1 MTAGTLST
9 GIFREQSIDRLLEL
23 LPTQILVA
31 DHASGVKDM
40 DRRVITHVSMS
51 NDTPILAIPPTDR
64 KDRRPVV
71 PSPEQETQPGFV
83 TAKSLKRLSGDDAY
97 SVALEHGRAPREDF
111 VSR

>member
-9 GIFREQSIDRLLEL
+9 GIFREQSIDRLLEF

-51 NDTPILAIPPTDR
+51 NDTPHPCHSTNGSQGQASCCSFTRTGDPTWFRDGEE
-64 KDRRPVV
+64 P
-71 PSPEQETQPGFV
+71 QE
-83 TAKSLKRLSGDDAY
+83 
-97 SVALEHGRAPREDF
+97 ALGR
-111 VSR
+111 